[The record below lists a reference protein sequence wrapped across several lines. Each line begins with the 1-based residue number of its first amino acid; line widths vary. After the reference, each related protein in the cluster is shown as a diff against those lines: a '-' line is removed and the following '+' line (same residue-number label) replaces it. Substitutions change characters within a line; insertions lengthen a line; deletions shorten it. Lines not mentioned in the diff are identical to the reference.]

1 MTTRALAGWALV
13 VAVLALA
20 SAALP
25 PVAALPAAVAIAVA
39 VWRWPAVTLELTAF
53 AVLAVRPAL
62 DVFSERRYGLS
73 EFAVSP
79 AVAFGLL
86 VLWVAAV
93 TAVARA
99 RAGRPLWPS
108 RRLLHAHLW
117 LFAAYGLAFLSGARL
132 YGAVGAATG
141 VRELVRVVSII
152 AAFLVVL
159 WWVEDDPRR
168 FARGWIYLV
177 AGLVVPVAAALWQWS
192 TGTGDLAVPGLNR
205 LHGTFSHPNSL
216 GPYLV
221 PFILAAL
228 GGLARGPGVRRLA
241 RGAGAAG
248 LTLLLVH
255 TYSRTALLVLGTG
268 LAVLPLLHSQRFGW
282 KGLIRGLAVVAL
294 IGAVTWW
301 LASDVIR
308 ERFATIAVNRAV
320 VDAARSGQSENSF
333 TWRLI
338 NWYGLVALGIE
349 HPVAG
354 HGAGMTMVL
363 NPLVNAETGVP
374 FNAHDDFVRFFF
386 EGGAAGVICYLIYG
400 VLLASWLLA
409 RARAAPPE
417 RAAGAYAVAA
427 AWIAL
432 FFLTAGTPE
441 LSLQTALQYALY
453 GMAGLLNAPEWGAL
467 TPAVPISAPSP
478 EVTPTHAES

>member
-20 SAALP
+20 SATLP

-39 VWRWPAVTLELTAF
+39 VWRWPAMALEVAAL

-79 AVAFGLL
+79 AVAFGLV

-93 TAVARA
+93 AGLVRA

-108 RRLLHAHLW
+108 RRLVHAHAW
-117 LFAAYGLAFLSGARL
+117 LFAAYGLAFFSGARL
-132 YGAVGAATG
+132 YGALGAATG
-141 VRELVRVVSII
+141 IRELVRVASIV
-152 AAFLVVL
+152 AAFLIVL
-159 WWVEDDPRR
+159 WWVEDDPGR

-177 AGLVVPVAAALWQWS
+177 AGLVVPVGTAVWQWAS
-192 TGTGDLAVPGLNR
+192 GTGDLAMPGLNR
-205 LHGTFSHPNSL
+205 LQGTFSHPNSL

-221 PFILAAL
+221 PFILAAV
-228 GGLARGPGVRRLA
+228 GGLASAPGVRRVA
-241 RGAGAAG
+241 RVAGAAG

-255 TYSRTALLVLGTG
+255 TYSRTGLLVLVTG

-282 KGLIRGLAVVAL
+282 KGLIRGLGVVAV
-294 IGAVTWW
+294 ITGVTWW

-320 VDAARSGQSENSF
+320 VDAARLGQSENSF

-338 NWYGLVALGIE
+338 NWYGLITLALE

-363 NPLVNAETGVP
+363 NPLVNGETGVP

-386 EGGAAGVICYLIYG
+386 EAGVAGVVCYVIYG
-400 VLLASWLLA
+400 VLVASWLLA

-432 FFLTAGTPE
+432 FFLTGGTPE
-441 LSLQTALQYALY
+441 LSLQSAVLYALY

-467 TPAVPISAPSP
+467 TPAGPISAP
-478 EVTPTHAES
+478 AWR

>member
-1 MTTRALAGWALV
+1 MTPRALAAWALV
-13 VAVLALA
+13 VAGLAAA
-20 SAALP
+20 SATVPPLAAV
-25 PVAALPAAVAIAVA
+25 PVAGAIAVA
-39 VWRWPAVTLELTAF
+39 VWRWPAATLEATAF

-79 AVAFGLL
+79 AVVFGLV

-93 TAVARA
+93 AALARA

-108 RRLLHAHLW
+108 PRLLHAHVW
-117 LFAAYGLAFLSGARL
+117 LFAAYGLAFVSGARL
-132 YGAVGAATG
+132 YGGVGAATG
-141 VRELVRVVSII
+141 IRELVRVASIV
-152 AAFLVVL
+152 AAFLIVL
-159 WWVEDDPRR
+159 WWVADGPGC
-168 FARGWIYLV
+168 FSRGWVYLV
-177 AGLVVPVAAALWQWS
+177 AGLVVPVGVAVWQWE

-205 LHGTFSHPNSL
+205 LRGTFSHPNSL

-228 GGLARGPGVRRLA
+228 GGLASASGVRRIA
-241 RGAGAAG
+241 RVACAAG
-248 LTLLLVH
+248 LALLLAH
-255 TYSRTALLVLGTG
+255 TYSRTALLVLVTG
-268 LAVLPLLHSQRFGW
+268 LAVLPVLHSQRFGW
-282 KGLIRGLAVVAL
+282 KGLIRGLVVVVL
-294 IGAVTWW
+294 IGGMTWW
-301 LASDVIR
+301 LARDVIR
-308 ERFATIAVNRAV
+308 ERFATIAITRAV
-320 VDAARSGQSENSF
+320 WDAARTGQSENSF

-338 NWYGLVALGIE
+338 NWGGLVALGLE

-386 EGGAAGVICYLIYG
+386 EGGVAGLVCYLIYG
-400 VLLASWLLA
+400 VLFSSWLLA
-409 RARAAPPE
+409 RARAAPPA

-441 LSLQTALQYALY
+441 LSLQTAVQYELY
-453 GMAGLLNAPEWGAL
+453 GMAGLLN
-467 TPAVPISAPSP
+467 PAAWIAVLPLVPSP
-478 EVTPTHAES
+478 AATTDAGLAV

>member
-1 MTTRALAGWALV
+1 VTARPLAPWALV
-13 VAVLALA
+13 VAVLAVA
-20 SAALP
+20 SATLP
-25 PVAALPAAVAIAVA
+25 RLAAVPVAVAIGVA
-39 VWRWPAVTLELTAF
+39 VWRWPQVALEATAF

-62 DVFSERRYGLS
+62 DIFSERRYGLS

-86 VLWVAAV
+86 VLWVGAVAAL
-93 TAVARA
+93 ARA
-99 RAGRPLWPS
+99 RAGRALWPS
-108 RRLLHAHLW
+108 PLLIRAHLW
-117 LFAAYGLAFLSGARL
+117 LFAAYGLAFFSGARL
-132 YGAVGAATG
+132 YGAAGAATG
-141 VRELVRVVSII
+141 IRELVRVASIV
-152 AAFLVVL
+152 AAFLIVL
-159 WWVEDDPRR
+159 WWVEDDPGR

-177 AGLVVPVAAALWQWS
+177 AGLVVPVGAAVWQWR
-192 TGTGDLAVPGLNR
+192 TGTGNLDVPGLNR
-205 LHGTFSHPNSL
+205 LQGTFSHPNSL

-228 GGLARGPGVRRLA
+228 GGLAGA
-241 RGAGAAG
+241 RGMRRVARVACAAG

-255 TYSRTALLVLGTG
+255 TYSRTGLLVLGTG

-282 KGLIRGLAVVAL
+282 KGLLRGLAVVVVIA
-294 IGAVTWW
+294 GVTWW
-301 LASDVIR
+301 FASDVIR
-308 ERFATIAVNRAV
+308 ERFATIAVNRGAW
-320 VDAARSGQSENSF
+320 DAARTGQSENSF

-338 NWYGLVALGIE
+338 NWYGLVALGLE

-363 NPLVNAETGVP
+363 NPLINGATGVP

-386 EGGAAGVICYLIYG
+386 EGGVVGVICYLIYG
-400 VLLASWLLA
+400 VLSASWLLG

-432 FFLTAGTPE
+432 FFLTGGTPE
-441 LSLQTALQYALY
+441 LSLQTAVQYELY
-453 GMAGLLNAPEWGAL
+453 GMAGLLNTPGWGAL
-467 TPAVPISAPSP
+467 TPAVPVPAAAWS
-478 EVTPTHAES
+478 